1 MRPLSL
7 IHRPTLAAGIAA
19 AVAVAAAGC
28 GSGSGSSTKAAA
40 HGAPM
45 EVTLDHGKTVVLK
58 TRVAYGS
65 NAMIDLKRHAS
76 VQTGDG
82 GKFVSAINGHAQNT
96 GSSTYWLLYIDCKPA
111 SVGATQITVRK
122 GETVWWDLRATGSS
136 LPTTADPA
144 CPFKP

>member
-7 IHRPTLAAGIAA
+7 FHRPILAAALA
-19 AVAVAAAGC
+19 AVVVLAATGC
-28 GSGSGSSTKAAA
+28 GSSSTTKAVA

-45 EVTLDHGKTVVLK
+45 EVSLNHGKTVLLK

-65 NAMIDLKRHAS
+65 NAMIDLKRHAN

-82 GKFVSAINGHAQNT
+82 GKFVSAVNGHAQNT

-111 SVGATQITVRK
+111 SVGATEITIKK
-122 GETVWWDLRATGSS
+122 GETVWWDLRATGSN

>member
-7 IHRPTLAAGIAA
+7 FHRPILAAALAA
-19 AVAVAAAGC
+19 AVAVAATGC
-28 GSGSGSSTKAAA
+28 GSSSSTKPVV

-45 EVTLDHGKTVVLK
+45 EVTLNHAKTVLLK

-96 GSSTYWLLYIDCKPA
+96 ASSTYWLLYIDCKPA
-111 SVGATQITVRK
+111 SVGATQITVKK